1 MAAWL
6 PEAVAGEGAVDIA
19 SMTASDPRGCPSP
32 SPTPAIS
39 VALLAAPTMWLAF
52 ASYLHAGPFVY
63 VRPHWPEG
71 TRATNRGSDVIDA
84 SDLLG
89 APQIAGVEV
98 SPVGF
103 FRASEARAAHSTTRA
118 FVPGTIRPTI
128 GERLGIKRAAE
139 ERRRDA
145 AASKSTPNYGNWGYL
160 AVTDTELAL
169 TTTEP
174 GKGGVGRRL
183 GQLITTVPR
192 STVAQVELAGDWR
205 HPTFYI
211 LSSAPLRLTFTDG
224 TAWAF
229 EVKRFSRGRA
239 KRLVR
244 TLQSR

>member
-1 MAAWL
+1 MFAWTRRRAL
-6 PEAVAGEGAVDIA
+6 G
-19 SMTASDPRGCPSP
+19 PR
-32 SPTPAIS
+32 I
-39 VALLAAPTMWLAF
+39 
-52 ASYLHAGPFVY
+52 
-63 VRPHWPEG
+63 E
-71 TRATNRGSDVIDA
+71 GSDVINA

-98 SPVGF
+98 SPVGY
-103 FRASEARAAHSTTRA
+103 FRASEAKAAHATTGG

-128 GERLGIKRAAE
+128 SERLGSERAAE
-139 ERRRDA
+139 KRRQDA

-183 GQLITTVPR
+183 GQLVTRVPR
-192 STVAQVELAGDWR
+192 GTVAHVELAGDWR
-205 HPTFYI
+205 HPTLYI

-224 TAWAF
+224 TPWAF

-239 KRLVR
+239 KRLVG